1 MKGIIKGNLYPRG
14 MPRETEIDKS
24 IRKISEYADLC
35 TDWVEIVETT
45 GSSTEDVKIAILK
58 MAGEGK
64 VVRGVGLKIS
74 DSKFAVYRENGEK
87 RV

>member
-1 MKGIIKGNLYPRG
+1 MKGIIKSNLYPGG

-24 IRKISEYADLC
+24 IRRLRDYAELC
-35 TDWVEIVETT
+35 GDRVEIVEST